1 MYVEGLVGCFGG
13 FEVCGLPLSIDHVV
27 DLDFV
32 HIGGFGYGVNGIFL
46 IDL

>member
-1 MYVEGLVGCFGG
+1 MDAEGLVGFFGG
-13 FEVCGLPLSIDHVV
+13 FEVCGLPLTIDHVV

-32 HIGGFGYGVNGIFL
+32 IVGGLGDGVNGIFL